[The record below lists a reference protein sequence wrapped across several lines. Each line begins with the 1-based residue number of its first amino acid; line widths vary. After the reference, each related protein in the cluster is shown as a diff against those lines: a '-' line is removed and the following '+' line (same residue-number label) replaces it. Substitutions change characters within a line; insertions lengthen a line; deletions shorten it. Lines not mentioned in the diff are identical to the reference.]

1 MEFPKAAPAALCRPF
16 FAAALAIVA
25 AGAGAADRPVLGAAD
40 GRPPEEISTEIYA
53 ALEEE
58 GISATLASGTRLDFW
73 FVWEQP
79 GGEGNAAGATF
90 PELKVGTLVGVV
102 RISDEWTDYK
112 GNRIEPGVFTLRYG
126 NRPEDGNH
134 MGVSVHLDFVLL
146 VPVAEDP
153 ALEVDWAQADLN
165 LMSFAATGIGHPAV
179 MSLAPNWAGDTEPVI
194 FEDDAEGWAL
204 SYTWDDLTLGFVVE
218 GEGEH

>member
-1 MEFPKAAPAALCRPF
+1 MRSRFAAPAALRTALAA
-16 FAAALAIVA
+16 AAALTL
-25 AGAGAADRPVLGAAD
+25 AGGAFAADQPVLGAAE
-40 GRPPEEISTEIYA
+40 GPPPFETSNEIYA

-58 GISATLASGTRLDFW
+58 GVSATLASGTRLDFW

-79 GGEGNAAGATF
+79 GGEGSAPGATF
-90 PELKVGTLVGVV
+90 PELSVGTLVGVV
-102 RISDEWTDYK
+102 QISDEWTDYK
-112 GNRIEPGVFTLRYG
+112 GNPIEPGVFTMRYG

-146 VPVAEDP
+146 VPIEEDTTV
-153 ALEVDWAQADLN
+153 EVEWAQSDLN

-179 MSLAPNWAGDTEPVI
+179 MSLAPNWEGVTETVI

-204 SYTWDDLTLGFVVE
+204 AYTWDDLTLGFVVE